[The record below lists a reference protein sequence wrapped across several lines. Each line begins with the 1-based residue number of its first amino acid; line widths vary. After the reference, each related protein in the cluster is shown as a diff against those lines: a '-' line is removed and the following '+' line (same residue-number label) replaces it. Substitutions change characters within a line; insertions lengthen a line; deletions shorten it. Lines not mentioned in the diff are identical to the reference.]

1 MDHAIAQ
8 SPIALTGGSSCRG
21 IARFRT
27 GALLGALIALVVLPG
42 CGQIR
47 GKVTTTLHRDLTLS
61 RTTDLCLTGLLA
73 TMISQ
78 NAGEGGMAL
87 PGISEGEQVKTSWEG
102 DEFHI
107 TQTVE
112 KVTLDDF
119 ASDAGAGEIS
129 ISKRYI
135 LVATLYEYKQK
146 VTRNSFTGAPEG
158 QLPGVEVE
166 FALNMPGRIISA
178 TSDRTDG
185 GAAVWS
191 LGSDAAA
198 DGLSMEARS
207 VAFNLYETIGVAV
220 LLILVLAWPSRR
232 KSRR

>member
-1 MDHAIAQ
+1 MVHRPRVPRTSGAFLRPRTVA
-8 SPIALTGGSSCRG
+8 ALGG
-21 IARFRT
+21 A
-27 GALLGALIALVVLPG
+27 ALVCLLLSG

-73 TMISQ
+73 TMISEK
-78 NAGEGGMAL
+78 AGEDGMTL
-87 PGISEGEQVKTSWEG
+87 PGISEGEQIKTSWEG
-102 DEFHI
+102 DEFHM

-112 KVTLDDF
+112 KVTLDEF
-119 ASDAGAGEIS
+119 TSDAGAGEIS
-129 ISKRYI
+129 ISKRYV

-178 TSDRTDG
+178 SSDRTDG

-198 DGLSMEARS
+198 DGLSTEARS
-207 VAFNLYETIGVAV
+207 LAFNLHETIGVAV

>member
-1 MDHAIAQ
+1 MTRSTGTPRTSARSAG
-8 SPIALTGGSSCRG
+8 PRTVAALGT
-21 IARFRT
+21 
-27 GALLGALIALVVLPG
+27 LALVCLLLTG

-78 NAGEGGMAL
+78 SAGEGGTAL
-87 PGISEGEQVKTSWEG
+87 PGISEGEQVTTSWEG
-102 DEFHI
+102 DEFHM

-112 KVTLDDF
+112 KVPLDEF
-119 ASDAGAGEIS
+119 TSDAGAGEIS
-129 ISKRYI
+129 VSKRYL
-135 LVATLYEYKQK
+135 LVATFYEYKQK

-158 QLPGVEVE
+158 QVPGVELE
-166 FALNMPGRIISA
+166 FALNMPGRIIDSS
-178 TSDRTDG
+178 SDTAAD

-198 DGLSMEARS
+198 DGLSMEAKS
-207 VAFNLYETIGVAV
+207 LAFNLYETIGVGV
-220 LLILVLAWPSRR
+220 LLILVLAWPGRR

>member
-1 MDHAIAQ
+1 MTRSTGTPRTSLPSAG
-8 SPIALTGGSSCRG
+8 PRTVVALST
-21 IARFRT
+21 
-27 GALLGALIALVVLPG
+27 LALVCVLLTG

-73 TMISQ
+73 TMISRK
-78 NAGEGGMAL
+78 AGEGGMTL
-87 PGISEGEQVKTSWEG
+87 PGISEGEQVTTSWEG
-102 DEFHI
+102 DEFHM

-112 KVTLDDF
+112 KVPLDEF
-119 ASDAGAGEIS
+119 VSDAGAGEIS
-129 ISKRYI
+129 ISKRYV

-166 FALNMPGRIISA
+166 FALNMPGRIISS
-178 TSDRTDG
+178 TSDATEA
-185 GAAVWS
+185 GAAIWS
-191 LGSDAAA
+191 LGADAAEA
-198 DGLSMEARS
+198 GLSMEAKS
-207 VAFNLYETIGVAV
+207 LAFNLYETIGVAV

-232 KSRR
+232 KSKR